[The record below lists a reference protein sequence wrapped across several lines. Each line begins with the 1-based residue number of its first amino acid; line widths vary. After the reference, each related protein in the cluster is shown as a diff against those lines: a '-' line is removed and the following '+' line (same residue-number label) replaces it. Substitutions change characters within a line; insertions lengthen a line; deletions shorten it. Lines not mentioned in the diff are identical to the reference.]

1 MHILI
6 FVSCPCVPS
15 SVLRHSCICLQNGPL
30 WVFCTLWM
38 PAFGCHTAFLMLK
51 LFLADVDECMNGT
64 VCGSHG
70 FCENMDGSYRCL
82 CYQGYQD
89 TQDGQGCTGEFM
101 GADGHCCKVQGSEN
115 SIPTKCISHFC
126 FLWLFIKVT
135 PLTSKIGLSNSLN
148 FVQDGNFTLYLL
160 N

>member
-1 MHILI
+1 
-6 FVSCPCVPS
+6 
-15 SVLRHSCICLQNGPL
+15 
-30 WVFCTLWM
+30 
-38 PAFGCHTAFLMLK
+38 MLK

-101 GADGHCCKVQGSEN
+101 VAVVTAAKFKGVKTAFQQNAFHIFAFC
-115 SIPTKCISHFC
+115 HF
-126 FLWLFIKVT
+126 LLK
-135 PLTSKIGLSNSLN
+135 
-148 FVQDGNFTLYLL
+148 LYHLL
-160 N
+160 VK